1 MPEALIDLRTFA
13 LEEYKAI
20 QAKINQF
27 RDTAGRLETFTI
39 GGKVVAVG
47 ILLGIGHEKS
57 DDIPLW
63 VWWALFFIVLAATLR
78 CWSHYY
84 YTGLLRNYVMQIEKN
99 ERAAGYALPG
109 VETYSE
115 GKWLTVVYVA
125 VLFISITV
133 VGTVLALA
141 ISKTL
146 GHL

>member
-1 MPEALIDLRTFA
+1 
-13 LEEYKAI
+13 
-20 QAKINQF
+20 
-27 RDTAGRLETFTI
+27 
-39 GGKVVAVG
+39 
-47 ILLGIGHEKS
+47 
-57 DDIPLW
+57 
-63 VWWALFFIVLAATLR
+63 
-78 CWSHYY
+78 
-84 YTGLLRNYVMQIEKN
+84 MQIEKN